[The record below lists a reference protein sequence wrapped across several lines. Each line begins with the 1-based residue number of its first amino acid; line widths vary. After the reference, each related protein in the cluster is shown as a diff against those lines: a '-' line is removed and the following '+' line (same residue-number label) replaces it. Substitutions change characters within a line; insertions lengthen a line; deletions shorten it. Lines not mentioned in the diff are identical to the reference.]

1 MLGRMRRGAA
11 VFALALLALALAGG
25 TSASSQGRQRVTLI
39 GDSVATS
46 ISYTA
51 TARTLL
57 GRGIDL
63 HFAAVVCRRLVQQSC
78 WYNGSRPTTAL
89 EMVQTAGRSLGD
101 TVIVE
106 SGYNEYV
113 DQYPDDLDEV
123 MRALVDAGVD
133 NVLWMT
139 LHEQRL
145 SYHTMNAAIRAAAA
159 KWPQLVVVDWEAY
172 SKNRSWFGD
181 DGIHLNY
188 AGTMGMARMLRSF
201 VVEYACGGS
210 CVKRPIS

>member
-1 MLGRMRRGAA
+1 
-11 VFALALLALALAGG
+11 
-25 TSASSQGRQRVTLI
+25 VTLI

-51 TARTLL
+51 PARTLL

-78 WYNGSRPTTAL
+78 WYNGARPTTAL
-89 EMVQTAGRSLGD
+89 EMIETAGRSLGD

-113 DQYPDDLDEV
+113 DQYPDDLDQV
-123 MRALVDAGVD
+123 MRALVDAGVE
-133 NVLWMT
+133 NVLWVT
-139 LHEQRL
+139 LREQRP
-145 SYHTMNAAIRAAAA
+145 SYHTMNVAIRAAAA
-159 KWPQLVVVDWEAY
+159 RWPQLVVVDWETL
-172 SKNRSWFGD
+172 SKNRPWFGD

-188 AGTMGMARMLRSF
+188 AGTMGMVRMLRPF

-210 CVKRPIS
+210 CAKRPIS